1 MRGSR
6 RGRGQG
12 MGAGKGMER
21 TLAARTSDWGGSG
34 GRGVTRKVCEG
45 LGRWGRSGA
54 AELARVCGGGRR
66 LCSEPEESGERR
78 GWGGAEG
85 GRSCSRDP
93 PSLPSPVPFHGS
105 HGTPP
110 STPGRPHRVPV
121 ASPQSVPSRA
131 AWHLAQSSAAAAPSF
146 STLVCS
152 SSSASR
158 SVSVSSP
165 RRPSKQPLALGCS
178 VFLFAPLFQRL
189 SLLTILAEHPA
200 GDP

>member
-1 MRGSR
+1 
-6 RGRGQG
+6 

-21 TLAARTSDWGGSG
+21 TRRLAAGTLDWGGSG
-34 GRGVTRKVCEG
+34 GRGSPGKFARAWGARALRSWRVCAGVEG
-45 LGRWGRSGA
+45 VRAVSQKKAGRGEGGAGPGAGGA
-54 AELARVCGGGRR
+54 A
-66 LCSEPEESGERR
+66 R
-78 GWGGAEG
+78 GT
-85 GRSCSRDP
+85 
-93 PSLPSPVPFHGS
+93 PSLPSPAPFPSS

-110 STPGRPHRVPV
+110 STLGRPHRVLV
-121 ASPQSVPSRA
+121 VSPPSVPSRA

-178 VFLFAPLFQRL
+178 IFLLAPLFQHL
-189 SLLTILAEHPA
+189 ALLIALAEHPVV
-200 GDP
+200 DL